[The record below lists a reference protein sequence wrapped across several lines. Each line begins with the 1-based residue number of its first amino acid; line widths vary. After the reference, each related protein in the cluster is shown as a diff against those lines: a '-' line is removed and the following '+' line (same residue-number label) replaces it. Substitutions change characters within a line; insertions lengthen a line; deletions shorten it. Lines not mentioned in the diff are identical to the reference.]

1 MMRRRVRAFMPLM
14 PLASVQ
20 RARSKPES
28 RVLTTLIFVIICG
41 VAHADVYRWVDD
53 HGEAHY
59 SDQWV
64 PGSELIKSS
73 KPHPMDSG
81 SSQSS
86 PAPKPA
92 QSTQQSKEQQ
102 AAQQAIQQDVA
113 KTKAAQCKQATERY
127 QKAIEARR
135 MYKPPQPGDTD
146 RQYMSDN
153 EIDAYRLQARN
164 DVTLACG
171 SAPAAMQPPS
181 ESPSQPPPAPSEAPS
196 ENPSGQ

>member
-1 MMRRRVRAFMPLM
+1 MLRHVAIT
-14 PLASVQ
+14 S
-20 RARSKPES
+20 
-28 RVLTTLIFVIICG
+28 LIVAGICG
-41 VAHADVYRWVDD
+41 VAHADVYRWVDE

-73 KPHPMDSG
+73 KPRPMTDSG

-86 PAPKPA
+86 SAPRAA
-92 QSTQQSKEQQ
+92 QSTPQGKEQQ

-113 KTKAAQCKQATERY
+113 KTKEAQCKQAKERY

-171 SAPAAMQPPS
+171 TAPAPMQPPS
-181 ESPSQPPPAPSEAPS
+181 ESPSEPPPAPSENPS
-196 ENPSGQ
+196 ER